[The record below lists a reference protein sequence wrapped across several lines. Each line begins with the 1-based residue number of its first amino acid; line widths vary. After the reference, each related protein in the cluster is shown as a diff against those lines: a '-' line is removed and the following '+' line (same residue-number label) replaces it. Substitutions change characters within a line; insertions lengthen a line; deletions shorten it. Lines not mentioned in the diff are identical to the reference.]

1 MKFFSSYKFK
11 FALAVVALIFIVA
24 LVIAFVAIKMIEK
37 NAIAVFHE
45 RSHIAMKS
53 AAQHMDVEKIAKLAV
68 TLDDQDPY
76 YIETCGALWDVRVT
90 HGCNYIY
97 AMLPVPGTKNDFKY
111 ILDGSAELIDGKLV
125 PTEDY
130 SPIGEIE
137 DISSY
142 GEYPWICMDTQE
154 LVTSDIGYYDIW
166 GWNTSVYYPLVDK
179 SGTSIGFLAC
189 DYNVTELAGNL
200 RKTYLILGLLAVGM
214 GLVGVV
220 LLLLYIMHFFRRM
233 NGVTSAMENL
243 AGGARDLS
251 ARLPVHGSSELD
263 VLADACNQMMG
274 QLQEMVRAILVSL
287 SSLTDNSVRLSDQN
301 KETLELIEDA
311 DKAVREIFTKA
322 EHQNRLT
329 ESVNHGIEQVN
340 KAVVQLDE
348 KINQQ
353 ISAVIQSSGAVE
365 EITANISSVDHSIGR
380 ISREYND
387 IVAETARGKEKQD
400 DVASK
405 IDLIQRQAV
414 GLAEAN

>member
-1 MKFFSSYKFK
+1 M
-11 FALAVVALIFIVA
+11 
-24 LVIAFVAIKMIEK
+24 VIAFVAIKMIEK

-348 KINQQ
+348 KIDQQ